1 MIHTKT
7 NLEQQWTIVTVR
19 SKPLS
24 KDNYVTT
31 SNILRIKSTN
41 HDQCRM
47 MVSFGL
53 LRVESTVSK
62 PFWNHQP
69 SNPSGTNSAESGPTV
84 VASKHLSTT
93 LLETL
98 FFASSSTLAVTISW
112 QKGWPAVHI
121 DIGMQWW
128 LMWLKWCHKPAI
140 WEWFIQPM
148 YGDLGD
154 SLLLFCRFHS

>member
-1 MIHTKT
+1 M
-7 NLEQQWTIVTVR
+7 TVR

-47 MVSFGL
+47 MVSFGF
-53 LRVESTVSK
+53 LRVEKCRKYSEQTV
-62 PFWNHQP
+62 WNHQP

-121 DIGMQWW
+121 DIDIAMVVF
-128 LMWLKWCHKPAI
+128 MWLKQCHKPP

-154 SLLLFCRFHS
+154 GLLLF